1 MRKCVTQQY
10 ADLPNITQLVSDG
23 TECLGVRPEVV
34 DDEKAKG
41 SKVSTQIKK
50 S

>member
-1 MRKCVTQQY
+1 MRKCVTEQY
-10 ADLPNITQLVSDG
+10 PDLPNITQLVNDG
-23 TECLGVRPEVV
+23 TECLGVRTEVV
-34 DDEKAKG
+34 EDEKARG